1 MESNGKNSHDLKQNK
16 DITAISDCNIGEDL
30 SEINKGEKTIAIYGV
45 AEYDS

>member
-16 DITAISDCNIGEDL
+16 DITAISDCNIGDL